1 MAAPWQKYAAP
12 APEPKSAPWVRYA
25 GKETVAKTAPSVG
38 EDVLSSIPSALGRVP
53 FVIAGM
59 PGDALGLGME
69 AGRWIDENVLGNP
82 VRSREEVAAGNPLG
96 GITSDALES
105 MYEGAT
111 GTELYDPLTNT
122 GRVASSTI
130 TGAGAGA
137 ALGTAATGLGG
148 AIPGAAAG
156 GGSGLGGEAARQKTE
171 GTKWEFP
178 ASVAG
183 AFAGGAGGGLAT
195 AGVRRLITPRNV
207 PPQNAA
213 AADVLRR
220 EGIGNLTEG
229 QITQSKRTLAAE
241 RSRLGNSGDARR
253 VEQLEQLTSA
263 ALRRAGVNANR
274 ATPDVIDQAFAD
286 IGNRFNTY
294 SARNV
299 LAPDQQFANDIRGAV
314 NYYAD
319 RVSAPNRAP
328 LIGNY
333 LKEIQSALSGG
344 QITGQAYQSL
354 RSRIQADARG
364 MMEPTAKRT
373 LFDLADALD
382 SGMERSIGRS
392 NPQDLGGFKEAR
404 RLYRNILVIEDAATR
419 GGSDAA
425 LGLIT
430 PGALRSA
437 TKQIHGKRNMARGQ
451 GDFEELSRAAAGIM
465 TELPLTG
472 TAPLRMPSSLADANI
487 LAMPFKAIGMGVNAL
502 RMTPWAQQYLTNRLM
517 PPPGRNPVAG
527 SLLPSVPGA
536 NMATKG
542 PYRTGGSF

>member
-1 MAAPWQKYAAP
+1 MAAPWQKYASP
-12 APEPKSAPWVRYA
+12 AAEQKVAPWERYGKDSA
-25 GKETVAKTAPSVG
+25 GKAVPSAA
-38 EDVLSSIPSALGRVP
+38 EDILSSVPSALGRVP
-53 FVIAGM
+53 FAIAGM
-59 PGDALGLGME
+59 VGDAAGLGME
-69 AGRWIDENVLGNP
+69 TGRWVDENILGNP
-82 VRSREEVAAGNPLG
+82 VRSREEVAASNPLR

-105 MYEGAT
+105 MYEGAV
-111 GTELYDPLTNT
+111 GTELYEPQTDPGRAVST
-122 GRVASSTI
+122 GV

-137 ALGTAATGLGG
+137 ILGG
-148 AIPGAAAG
+148 VSAGLSGLAPGAAAG
-156 GGSGLGGEAARQKTE
+156 GASGIGGEYARQKTE
-171 GTKWEFP
+171 GTKAELP
-178 ASVAG
+178 ASLLG
-183 AFAGGAGGGLAT
+183 AFGGGALGGLAT
-195 AGVRRLITPRNV
+195 AGARRLITPRNV
-207 PPQNAA
+207 PAENAA
-213 AADVLRR
+213 AAKILRR

-263 ALRRAGVNANR
+263 ALKRAGINANR
-274 ATPDVIDQAFAD
+274 ATPDVIDQAFSD
-286 IGNRFNTY
+286 IGNKFNTY

-344 QITGQAYQSL
+344 KITGQAYQSL

-373 LFDLADALD
+373 LFELADALD
-382 SGMERSIGRS
+382 SGMERSIGRT

-430 PGALRSA
+430 PGALRGA
-437 TKQIHGKRNMARGQ
+437 TKQLHGKRNMARGQ

-487 LAMPFKAIGMGVNAL
+487 VAMPFKAIGMGVNAL